1 MSADHSITAGMSG
14 QASCIVD
21 AARTAVA
28 LRSGDLPVFAT
39 PMLVA
44 LMEEAACA
52 AIAAALPDT
61 MTSVGTRIDV
71 RHRAPSP
78 IGATITAHAE
88 VVDVSGARITFE
100 VSAVHRLGDDVRD
113 VGTGTHVRA
122 VVDRAGFLPTR

>member
-1 MSADHSITAGMSG
+1 MSG